1 MNHAQTRAI
10 LKVLSRVLPAHREK
24 LVFPLVEAVTNFQ
37 GFVCMYI
44 DSAGRIEKIAA
55 DGNNIIASEMLVK
68 IAKEERSKEL
78 ANEMGTPDDP
88 AAVAGS

>member
-1 MNHAQTRAI
+1 
-10 LKVLSRVLPAHREK
+10 
-24 LVFPLVEAVTNFQ
+24 
-37 GFVCMYI
+37 MYI
-44 DSAGRIEKIAA
+44 DSAGRLSGFHDLTQLDKAVENTAGHLLYDTAKRIEKIAA
-55 DGNNIIASEMLVK
+55 DGNNILASEMLVK